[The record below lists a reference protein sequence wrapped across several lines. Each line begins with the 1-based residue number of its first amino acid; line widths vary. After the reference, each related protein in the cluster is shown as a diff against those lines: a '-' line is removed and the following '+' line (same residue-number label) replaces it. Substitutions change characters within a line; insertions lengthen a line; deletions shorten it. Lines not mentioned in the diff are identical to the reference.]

1 MHLKDSV
8 SVVLLS
14 IYSLMFS
21 TFTRFFPPW
30 TLLLLRKCFDPAI
43 KFENTNMG
51 FPGIASGK
59 KKKKTKKPHLPMQKT

>member
-8 SVVLLS
+8 SVLLS

-30 TLLLLRKCFDPAI
+30 TLLLLRRCFDPAI
-43 KFENTNMG
+43 KLENTNMG

-59 KKKKTKKPHLPMQKT
+59 KKKKKTHLPMQKT